1 MVSLKEKNL
10 TCLAFLIC
18 KMAKALIT
26 SKSMICEMICS
37 LGVVCNQCTHPPLSF
52 STEPDE
58 FSSELFP
65 KTPHR
70 ALPCLALFT
79 PQTIPHMVELQRN
92 ISHARSRC
100 ETGLLQNLLQT
111 LKPKV
116 LSSMSPCFPTCMCAK
131 SFSRVQLCNPMSL
144 PGSFVHGILQASILE
159 WVVVPSPGIKPESLM
174 SPATA
179 GGSLPP
185 APP

>member
-10 TCLAFLIC
+10 TCLSLAFLIC
-18 KMAKALIT
+18 RMAKALIT

-37 LGVVCNQCTHPPLSF
+37 LDVVCNQCTHPPLSF
-52 STEPDE
+52 STEPDD

-100 ETGLLQNLLQT
+100 ETGLLQNLQT

-116 LSSMSPCFPTCMCAK
+116 LSSMSPCFPTCVCAK

-144 PGSFVHGILQASILE
+144 PGSFVRGILQATILE
-159 WVVVPSPGIKPESLM
+159 WVVVPFSRDQ
-174 SPATA
+174 T
-179 GGSLPP
+179 
-185 APP
+185 